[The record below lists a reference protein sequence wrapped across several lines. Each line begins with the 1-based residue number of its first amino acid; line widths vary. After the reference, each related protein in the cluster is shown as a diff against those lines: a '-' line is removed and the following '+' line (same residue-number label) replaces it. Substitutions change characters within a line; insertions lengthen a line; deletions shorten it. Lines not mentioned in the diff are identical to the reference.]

1 LSVASGDSSGAVGGT
16 SQAAQTRAVAIGSN
30 AVATAPSAV
39 AIGSGSLANSANAVS
54 VGSAGNE
61 RHHQFGGRHRADR
74 LHQLPRTRHW
84 TTFRI
89 TL

>member
-1 LSVASGDSSGAVGGT
+1 
-16 SQAAQTRAVAIGSN
+16 
-30 AVATAPSAV
+30 V